1 MIDIN
6 PQELICP
13 NCYHQGMNKQG
24 FNERGQQRY
33 GCKSCRIKTIFPI
46 YDADVEVIKENVRL
60 SKQKQKAQD
69 RNRIQNKAFREHAR
83 IENAIEE
90 YSKELKTLFENNSL
104 NCTTTKHKTNNK
116 AVGVIQF
123 SDVHLNELVDLENNK
138 YDFSVASK
146 RARLF
151 VNKAK
156 TYFKTANVSNIV
168 FALTGDLMNSDRR
181 LDELLNQATNRAK
194 ATFLGV
200 DIFQQAI
207 LDMAKDFNVT
217 VASIVG
223 NEGRANKELGW
234 SDIIATD
241 NYDYTI
247 FQCLRYLF
255 KDSNVK
261 FIHGDPSELVIN
273 VAGQNLLMMH
283 GHGSFRGKLDTAVN
297 QIAGRYSLR
306 GIKIDYVI
314 FGHVHSARVGDNF
327 GRSSSMVGANDYSE
341 KALNLNGR
349 ASQNCYIFYDN
360 GNRDGIKIDL
370 QNTQNE
376 GYNIDKSL
384 EAYNAKSHGKT
395 KTKKTIFE
403 VVV

>member
-6 PQELICP
+6 PKELICP
-13 NCYHQGMNKQG
+13 HCYHVGMSKQG

-33 GCKSCRIKTIFPI
+33 QCKSCRVKTIYPI

-146 RARLF
+146 RTRYF

-207 LDMAKDFNVT
+207 LDMSEDFNVT

-255 KDSNVK
+255 RNSNVK
-261 FIHGDPSELVIN
+261 FIHGDPSELVVN

-306 GIKIDYVI
+306 GIKIDYII

-384 EAYNAKSHGKT
+384 EAYNAKSHGKV

>member
-1 MIDIN
+1 MDGID
-6 PQELICP
+6 PKKFICP
-13 NCYHQGMNKQG
+13 NCYHVGMSKQG

-33 GCKSCRIKTIFPI
+33 QCKSCRVKTIYPI
-46 YDADVEVIKENVRL
+46 TDADIDIVRENVRL

-69 RNRIQNKAFREHAR
+69 KNRIFNKAFREHAR
-83 IENAIEE
+83 IENAIEA
-90 YSKELKTLFENNSL
+90 YSKELKQLFEKNKL
-104 NCTTTKHKTNNK
+104 HCTTKKHEVNEK
-116 AVGVIQF
+116 ACGVIQF
-123 SDVHLNELVDLENNK
+123 SDVHLNELVSLENNK
-138 YDFSVASK
+138 YDFSIASK
-146 RARLF
+146 RTKHF

-168 FALTGDLMNSDRR
+168 FAFTGDLMNSDRR

-207 LDMAKDFNVT
+207 LDMAEDFNVT

-255 KDSNVK
+255 KDTDIK
-261 FIHGDPSELVIN
+261 FIHGDPSELVVN

-297 QIAGRYSLR
+297 QIAGRYSMK
-306 GIKIDYVI
+306 GVKIDYI
-314 FGHVHSARVGDNF
+314 IMGHIHSCRIGDTF

-384 EAYNAKSHGKT
+384 EAYNAKSHSKT

>member
-1 MIDIN
+1 MID
-6 PQELICP
+6 QKKLVCP
-13 NCYHQGMNKQG
+13 NCYRIGLSRQG
-24 FNERGQQRY
+24 FNERGVQRY
-33 GCKSCRIKTIFPI
+33 GCTTCRQKTIYPI
-46 YDADVEVIKENVRL
+46 SDADHDVIRENVRL
-60 SKQKQKAQD
+60 AKQKQKAQD
-69 RNRIQNKAFREHAR
+69 NNRIYNKAFREHAR
-83 IENAIEE
+83 VENAIEE
-90 YSKELKTLFENNSL
+90 YNKELIKLFDKNRL
-104 NCTTTKHKTNNK
+104 NITTRKFKAYKK

-156 TYFKTANVSNIV
+156 TYFKTAKVSNIV

-200 DIFQQAI
+200 DILQQAI
-207 LDMAKDFNVT
+207 IDLSDDFNVT
-217 VASIVG
+217 VASVVG
-223 NEGRANKELGW
+223 NEGRANKEMGW

-255 KDSNVK
+255 RHESVK
-261 FIHGDPSELVIN
+261 FLHGDPSELVIN
-273 VAGQNLLMMH
+273 VATQNLLLLH
-283 GHGSFRGKLDTAVN
+283 GHGSFRGKLDTSIN
-297 QIAGRYSLR
+297 QIVGRYSLK

-349 ASQNCYIFYDN
+349 ASQNCYIFYSN
-360 GNRDGIKIDL
+360 GNRDGIKVDL
-370 QNTQNE
+370 QHVKE
-376 GYNIDKSL
+376 AGYDIDKSL
-384 EAYNAKSHGKT
+384 EAYNAKSTEKRKKKT
-395 KTKKTIFE
+395 TIFE